1 MRAPDMVLITAGA
14 QAAAIG
20 VSRWT
25 VQAMRKAGKE
35 LNDPLPVYAMR
46 SQLIAWLRR
55 HPEFRGS
62 HYLGKKPKH
71 LCSA

>member
-1 MRAPDMVLITAGA
+1 MKARDMVLITAKA
-14 QAAAIG
+14 QGAAIG

-25 VQAMRKAGKE
+25 VQAMRKAGRE
-35 LNDPLPVYAMR
+35 LKDPLPIYAMR
-46 SQLIAWLRR
+46 SQLLAWLRR

-71 LCSA
+71 LCNA